1 MVHLVDVSHAVS
13 AEEKRRL
20 PVAVN
25 GLGAKLSIRVVSAD
39 VDVKLKHFKT
49 RHASNGFSGLTNN
62 DVGDVLVA
70 YPAAVFM
77 TVGHISNARAMLHQ
91 TGASIII
98 SAAEHPAPILRSWR
112 RKADGSA
119 EMIWP
124 EYKDTRS
131 QDLEP
136 TFYDAGQFYWWS
148 SEVRIHLHANEE
160 PQQRLY
166 QLMPAE
172 TQDIDTEQDWLDAEN
187 KWAALFED
195 VP

>member
-1 MVHLVDVSHAVS
+1 V
-13 AEEKRRL
+13 
-20 PVAVN
+20 
-25 GLGAKLSIRVVSAD
+25 VVSTDDDEIAD
-39 VDVKLKHFKT
+39 IAEAAGAWVPFRRHPDLADDHTPTVPVIVDAIERVEK
-49 RHASNGFSGLTNN
+49 LTNN

-91 TGASIII
+91 TGASIIM

-195 VP
+195 VS